1 MANTKR
7 IARLRTHLVEYSK
20 TLSTLLDALTALQ
33 TMGLVSFKP
42 AAINK
47 ALGQI
52 ETVLADI
59 DTGEVNGR
67 KLARWFSRLDNGN
80 FVERFTADEFI
91 DQLGGP
97 LLSTLDKGEK
107 TWDRLHAT
115 WGHSF
120 TDDDYEGESDQPSEQ
135 EESE

>member
-1 MANTKR
+1 MNAKR
-7 IARLRTHLVEYSK
+7 LARLRVHLVEYSK

-33 TMGLVSFKP
+33 TVGLVSFKP

-59 DTGEVNGR
+59 DTGEVDGR

-80 FVERFTADEFI
+80 FVERFTVDEFI
-91 DQLGGP
+91 EQLGGP
-97 LLSTLDKGEK
+97 FLSTLAKGEK

-120 TDDDYEGESDQPSEQ
+120 TDDDYEGASGEQ